1 MRKMNE
7 RDEDWDEAEKRLG
20 QIVQIR
26 EKAGHGL
33 KASLND
39 KHNRE
44 EIQIEHQNQLE
55 LEEFAAKW
63 DQIFIVYQREAISK
77 MEALRQQHANEMVK
91 AREYLEKSK
100 TFKHKKSAQVLNLEQ
115 IRDKLIK

>member
-1 MRKMNE
+1 MAEHLGRVSEISINQQAPQVAAFDINSVQTHLHTLNEMRKMNE
-7 RDEDWDEAEKRLG
+7 RDEDWNEAEKRLG

-44 EIQIEHQNQLE
+44 EI
-55 LEEFAAKW
+55 
-63 DQIFIVYQREAISK
+63 
-77 MEALRQQHANEMVK
+77 
-91 AREYLEKSK
+91 
-100 TFKHKKSAQVLNLEQ
+100 
-115 IRDKLIK
+115 